1 MFCFFFQ
8 HVQLFHS
15 TLLPCMIW
23 WVHCNSYLCSSIGK
37 VFGCWSVY
45 LFLTTFKVFSLLF
58 YLCLSIPF
66 GVLWTLLVH
75 HSGLQLIWE
84 SSQLVL
90 RQIFLVRLL
99 FFASGIPVMHMI
111 HFLIVFHSTQMVNS
125 IFIFFSLGNNISFYI
140 SSNSWIHSSVVS
152 SLLMLS
158 AKIWLMHIPV
168 FLYFWHLFF
177 S

>member
-99 FFASGIPVMHMI
+99 FFASGIPVMHK
-111 HFLIVFHSTQMVNS
+111 LYLLNLFHSSWISVLS
-125 IFIFFSLGNNISFYI
+125 FHSLFSLPVSLNTLFWPILKLMILFLAVPRILMSPSEALFIS
-140 SSNSWIHSSVVS
+140 
-152 SLLMLS
+152 
-158 AKIWLMHIPV
+158 V
-168 FLYFWHLFF
+168 FLTW
-177 S
+177 